1 MKVSGVSPAAGQNNG
16 RSDRKKSLVCE
27 VKKKSKYGK
36 KEEWILIFEKQ

>member
-27 VKKKSKYGK
+27 VKKKIEVRQKRGMDSY
-36 KEEWILIFEKQ
+36 F